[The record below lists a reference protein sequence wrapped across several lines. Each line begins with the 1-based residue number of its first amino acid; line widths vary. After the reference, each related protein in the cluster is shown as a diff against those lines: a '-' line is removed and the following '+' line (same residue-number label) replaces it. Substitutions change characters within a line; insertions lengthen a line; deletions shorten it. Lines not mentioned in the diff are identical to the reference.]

1 MLNLSLYNK
10 ELCHHLHL
18 LKWTWEMFVH
28 PIKYLYHAKLYVLET
43 IIHLESF
50 QIAALCFDTRCFVCI
65 CLGKHQHLVVEIDYE
80 SVFWKLVKRYL
91 HCLNKIPFTWTFNT
105 FMEAGRNFSL
115 GISLQWIAYWDD
127 NLPTEFHVLSRHG
140 TTVYRERLN
149 EQHGCNTLLWLW

>member
-105 FMEAGRNFSL
+105 FMEAGRNSSIAFFPSAFHCNGL
-115 GISLQWIAYWDD
+115 HIEMTISQQNSMCSPD
-127 NLPTEFHVLSRHG
+127 
-140 TTVYRERLN
+140 TVPLFTAR
-149 EQHGCNTLLWLW
+149 G